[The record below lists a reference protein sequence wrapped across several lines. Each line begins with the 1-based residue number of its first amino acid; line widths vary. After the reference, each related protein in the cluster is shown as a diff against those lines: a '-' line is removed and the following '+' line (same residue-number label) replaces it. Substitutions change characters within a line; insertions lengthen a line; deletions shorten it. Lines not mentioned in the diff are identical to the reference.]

1 MIKTHDILDN
11 KSLFSFRDKNLI
23 NDLYQYYFYN
33 GFHSILTEKVIR
45 LSLSFLMIF
54 LFNFIINCIDY
65 SSLLNLSITSH
76 NLQNVSLPQNNP
88 NAHNNLLIY
97 EYINLS
103 RWFPSNPYLI
113 ICFSI
118 YCIYLISLTGNIVS
132 SIKKFSKIQ
141 KIYNKILAIND
152 YRLKFLTWDDVVTAI
167 YNRLNATE
175 LLDTSGINI
184 YTINNRICHQTNLI
198 ISMIRSG
205 YVSIPDYSKFLE
217 WNYIFC
223 IIEPMTTNISTLEK
237 PRHSSQ
243 LENVQMLSETLN
255 DINQLTNKDI
265 FNRFTDNTKQPLLPL
280 SMNEEIAYYENTQST
295 SSYQFTTS
303 QELDYLDI
311 SSNSQSPNNT
321 TNYTASNTTSNP
333 TSVPTNNNI
342 RNTTSNKINKIRK
355 SNSLVFV
362 SDSIMHTNQ
371 FDNILY
377 NTLTTDI
384 RTPVNSIIEY
394 LQKVHYRINLVIA
407 INLIAMPFTIIILGL
422 YVFIKYGE
430 KLYGNP
436 SILFQRRI
444 NIAILWKLRYYNEL
458 PNLFRERIT
467 RIEANMDKIINA
479 YQSPIR
485 QIITRFLV
493 FLIGSV
499 FLLLL
504 TMSFIASED
513 FVKLEIIP
521 NHNIIWFLGVCGTI
535 LLILNKF
542 VTTTNSLLTKKEQL
556 RAFDALREDLI
567 SIYPQLNKI
576 EDREYIVSLIHDI
589 YKPRIVNIIYEVI
602 NLILSPIIIY
612 RWKNQVAKNV
622 TEILSLIEHHYQ
634 LGNVCRHSIFTNRSD
649 IIRNPHMLLSL
660 KEFRINHEWD
670 IPDAVRIDYTL
681 NNSVLLQDTIL

>member
-634 LGNVCRHSIFTNRSD
+634 LGIVCRHSIFTNRSD